1 MARDHTGTIDPVV
14 ASALS
19 HYQFETLHP
28 FHDGNGRIGR
38 LLIVLQLY
46 AHGTLSEPT
55 LTVSPWFE
63 ARRLEYYDRLLAV
76 SCVGEWDQW
85 VSFFAQGLEE
95 SAQTTR
101 GQMLQL
107 VEVQS
112 TLKELIRASSLR
124 ADSAHA
130 LVDYAVANPSFT
142 VRQVERDLALPTAA
156 PMVWS
161 RNWSTWES
169 WQRPVKPI
177 AADSFR
183 PMSSTFSSR
192 SDHGQAVRWLQ
203 PIHQPAAIPSTAVLC
218 WGTDAKEALPDE
230 RKGSSDLRWSQG
242 DSNP

>member
-1 MARDHTGTIDPVV
+1 MSTTWFVGWLETTR
-14 ASALS
+14 ALS
-19 HYQFETLHP
+19 IPSLRRRCRTTSSRRCTRSTTVTDVSAAAHRSSVVRAWHP
-28 FHDGNGRIGR
+28 QRAD
-38 LLIVLQLY
+38 
-46 AHGTLSEPT
+46 

-112 TLKELIRASSLR
+112 TLKEPIRASSLR

-142 VRQVERDLALPTAA
+142 VRQVERDLALSYGRANGLVA
-156 PMVWS
+156 QLVDLGVM
-161 RNWSTWES
+161 
-169 WQRPVKPI
+169 
-177 AADSFR
+177 ADR
-183 PMSSTFSSR
+183 
-192 SDHGQAVRWLQ
+192 
-203 PIHQPAAIPSTAVLC
+203 
-218 WGTDAKEALPDE
+218 
-230 RKGSSDLRWSQG
+230 
-242 DSNP
+242 

>member
-1 MARDHTGTIDPVV
+1 MPVKAARFVPAPPGADLEANVHDLVRWMARDHTGTIDPVV

-112 TLKELIRASSLR
+112 TLKEPIRASSLR

-142 VRQVERDLALPTAA
+142 VRQVERDLALSYGRANGLVAQLVDLGVMAETGETY
-156 PMVWS
+156 
-161 RNWSTWES
+161 R
-169 WQRPVKPI
+169 RR
-177 AADSFR
+177 F
-183 PMSSTFSSR
+183 FSP
-192 SDHGQAVRWLQ
+192 DV
-203 PIHQPAAIPSTAVLC
+203 IDVLL
-218 WGTDAKEALPDE
+218 T
-230 RKGSSDLRWSQG
+230 Q
-242 DSNP
+242 